1 MDQSSAHNDCDNN
14 VLRETADDE
23 QKTLMYNISQSMR
36 RHKVNPLID
45 TSLSIQN
52 GWAWRGN
59 QDNKS
64 NEHNSSLVNFRYTY
78 AETLQKESLVNLCNC
93 QVCPVCNAF
102 QLVKKMKKEGLRKKK
117 QRKMGK
123 QTV

>member
-1 MDQSSAHNDCDNN
+1 MGQSSAHNDYDNN

-23 QKTLMYNISQSMR
+23 PKTHMCNMSQSMR
-36 RHKVNPLID
+36 CHKVKPLID

-59 QDNKS
+59 QDDID
-64 NEHNSSLVNFRYTY
+64 NEHNSNFVNFRYTY
-78 AETLQKESLVNLCNC
+78 AETLQNEFLVNSCNC

-102 QLVKKMKKEGLRKKK
+102 QLVEKMKKNK
-117 QRKMGK
+117 GK
-123 QTV
+123 